1 VAATETP
8 PLKLIG
14 SGPQSSVAAAF
25 PHASGSSAHTAFPLL
40 WILLGLLAP
49 ASYASELKPATEAA
63 FNRYIRAT
71 ESQMDSDSGR
81 VQFLVVDRL
90 PETQRRSIYDQLQQ
104 GQVYVQEV
112 RTSEEGQ
119 AIPIPGGLV
128 HHWAGVVFIP
138 KARASD
144 AIAILQDYEN
154 QSNIYKPDVRQAKL
168 IEQHGD
174 ESNILEQFYSKSV
187 VTVVLNAYFHVV
199 ETDLGS
205 GRCQSVSR
213 STRIVEVEDAA
224 TPDEHER
231 TDGKDHGYM
240 WRLNSYWRVEEKGG
254 GVYVQ
259 NESISLSRTIPVFF
273 GWVIEPLTK
282 SIPRELLVRMLTN
295 TRNAVEADAAK
306 SKPASRKEERSFSP
320 ASPAR

>member
-1 VAATETP
+1 VAATEIH
-8 PLKLIG
+8 PLKLTG
-14 SGPQSSVAAAF
+14 RCPWSSVAAAF
-25 PHASGSSAHTAFPLL
+25 PHDPTSYAYAAFPFL

-49 ASYASELKPATEAA
+49 ASFASELKSATEAA

-71 ESQMDSDSGR
+71 ESQMDSGPGMG
-81 VQFLVVDRL
+81 QFLVVDRL
-90 PETQRRSIYDQLQQ
+90 PDAERRSTYDQLQQ
-104 GQVYVQEV
+104 GQVYVQELW
-112 RTSEEGQ
+112 THEEGQ
-119 AIPIPGGLV
+119 PISIPSGLV

-144 AIAILQDYEN
+144 AIAVLRDYEN
-154 QSNIYKPDVRQAKL
+154 QTNIYRPDVRQAKL

-174 ESNILEQFYSKSV
+174 ESDLFEQFYSKSI

-199 ETDLGS
+199 KTDLG
-205 GRCQSVSR
+205 GTRWQSVSR

-224 TPDEHER
+224 TPGEHER

-240 WRLNSYWRVEEKGG
+240 WRLNSYWRVEEKDG

-273 GWVIEPLTK
+273 GWIIEPLTK

-306 SKPASRKEERSFSP
+306 SKPAGRNEERPFSP